1 MRRDGI
7 NFPFVQDGSRVLC
20 KQSVEIHRFHAMGSN
35 NKTITVFTK
44 DSFGRQSQNER
55 SIFKK
60 KQIITAA
67 SFGWMQ
73 IANAPGVHLACQD
86 HLL

>member
-1 MRRDGI
+1 MGLDNFGI
-7 NFPFVQDGSRVLC
+7 KMVVS
-20 KQSVEIHRFHAMGSN
+20 
-35 NKTITVFTK
+35 K

-73 IANAPGVHLACQD
+73 MPLEFIWPVKTTYCNLKSYQTRQNNLI
-86 HLL
+86 LLQLRKLFAL